1 MCYIQRMVA
10 LLVVQN
16 KRQSILFSVNIK
28 RYIEDGTKSN
38 MDGWRKGNK
47 LEDAKLDKVSVTRH
61 EDGKTLVKD
70 MWTRI
75 DKDETLSNIVVLQ
88 QDLQQLNTV
97 LPDQFTF
104 RWVNRLV
111 RDYKRHGFGS
121 PRARAVPEFFFYPH
135 KRRKWRRRKKGW
147 FDRSK
152 QVKPQQQSFCL
163 PLCLFTRIH
172 IQQDDHQCVYQSPSF
187 QVTE

>member
-10 LLVVQN
+10 LSVVQN
-16 KRQSILFSVNIK
+16 KRQSILFSINIK

-104 RWVNRLV
+104 R
-111 RDYKRHGFGS
+111 
-121 PRARAVPEFFFYPH
+121 
-135 KRRKWRRRKKGW
+135 
-147 FDRSK
+147 
-152 QVKPQQQSFCL
+152 
-163 PLCLFTRIH
+163 
-172 IQQDDHQCVYQSPSF
+172 
-187 QVTE
+187 

>member
-10 LLVVQN
+10 LSVVQN

-28 RYIEDGTKSN
+28 SYIEDGTKSN

-104 RWVNRLV
+104 R
-111 RDYKRHGFGS
+111 
-121 PRARAVPEFFFYPH
+121 
-135 KRRKWRRRKKGW
+135 
-147 FDRSK
+147 
-152 QVKPQQQSFCL
+152 
-163 PLCLFTRIH
+163 
-172 IQQDDHQCVYQSPSF
+172 
-187 QVTE
+187 

>member
-1 MCYIQRMVA
+1 MG
-10 LLVVQN
+10 
-16 KRQSILFSVNIK
+16 SITRVTLAAMTIMTLITQQAMGAPAQQQGCQGIDVLYPKDGSSFSRSEQETI
-28 RYIEDGTKSN
+28 YLIL
-38 MDGWRKGNK
+38 GNK

-70 MWTRI
+70 MWTAI

-104 RWVNRLV
+104 R
-111 RDYKRHGFGS
+111 
-121 PRARAVPEFFFYPH
+121 
-135 KRRKWRRRKKGW
+135 
-147 FDRSK
+147 
-152 QVKPQQQSFCL
+152 
-163 PLCLFTRIH
+163 IH
-172 IQQDDHQCVYQSPSF
+172 IQQDDKQCVYQSPSF

>member
-1 MCYIQRMVA
+1 
-10 LLVVQN
+10 
-16 KRQSILFSVNIK
+16 
-28 RYIEDGTKSN
+28 

-104 RWVNRLV
+104 R
-111 RDYKRHGFGS
+111 
-121 PRARAVPEFFFYPH
+121 
-135 KRRKWRRRKKGW
+135 
-147 FDRSK
+147 
-152 QVKPQQQSFCL
+152 
-163 PLCLFTRIH
+163 
-172 IQQDDHQCVYQSPSF
+172 
-187 QVTE
+187 